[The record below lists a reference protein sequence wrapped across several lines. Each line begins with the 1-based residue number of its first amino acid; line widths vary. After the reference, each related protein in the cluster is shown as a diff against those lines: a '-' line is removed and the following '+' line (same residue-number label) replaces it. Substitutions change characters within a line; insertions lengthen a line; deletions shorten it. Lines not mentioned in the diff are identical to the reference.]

1 MHYDLAE
8 LEIEDKTIKVH
19 KKGIELIHDPILN
32 KGSGFP
38 DCERDALELRGLVP
52 PQVVSIDDQVE
63 RVMENFHSK
72 ETDIERY
79 IHLESLHDRNET
91 LYYRILVENVEEIT
105 PIIYTPVVGLACQK
119 YNHIYRRS
127 RGMYFSTSDR
137 GNFEQMTKSWKNDD
151 VQIIV
156 VSDGSRILGLG
167 DLGTNGM
174 GIPIGKLSLYVA
186 CAGIHPK
193 NTLPVLLDTGTNN
206 QSLQQDPLYL
216 GAKHPR
222 LAGDVFYEMV
232 DEFIQS
238 AIHRWPNVLIQFED
252 FTNDHAFKLLE
263 KYRKNILC
271 FNDDI
276 QGTGSVAL
284 AGILASLRI
293 TKEKLSDQRIIF
305 LGAGS
310 AGIGIADSISAGIRD
325 GEGIALEDAR
335 KQFWFLD
342 SKGLVCNGRGD
353 TLAEHKIPYARN
365 EDFKESLLEVVK
377 DVKPTILMGL
387 SGQPGTFNEDVIREM
402 SKHVEKPI
410 IFALSNPTSKAECTA
425 EQAYKWT
432 NGQAIFASGSPF
444 NPVNFKGKTLI
455 PGQGN
460 NMYIFPGVGLGAI
473 LSQAKFIPNSVFYV
487 AAKKLAEL
495 VTDEELSYHRV
506 YPDIKSIRAISTEIA
521 SEVSRYMRDNN
532 LANNT
537 LPSSGM
543 YDFVKHKMFWPEY
556 MNYSYE
562 E

>member
-1 MHYDLAE
+1 MQNE
-8 LEIEDKTIKVH
+8 KEIDINDKSIKVH

-38 DCERDALELRGLVP
+38 DCERDALQIRGLVP
-52 PQVVSIDDQVE
+52 PQVVSIDDQMN
-63 RVMENFHSK
+63 RIMENFHSK
-72 ETDIERY
+72 QTDIERY

-91 LYYRILVENVEEIT
+91 LYYRILVENVEELT

-119 YNHIYRRS
+119 YGHIYRRS

-137 GNFEQMTKSWKNDD
+137 GNFEKMAQNWKNDD

-206 QSLQQDPLYL
+206 IELQNDPLYM
-216 GAKHPR
+216 GEKHPR
-222 LAGDVFYEMV
+222 LQGDDFYEMV

-238 AIHRWPNVLIQFED
+238 AIKRWPNVLIQFED
-252 FTNDHAFKLLE
+252 FTNDHAFKLLD

-293 TKEKLSDQRIIF
+293 TNEKLSNQRIVF

-310 AGIGIADSISAGIRD
+310 AGVGIADSISAGMRD
-325 GEGIALEDAR
+325 SEGVSLENAR

-342 SKGLVCNGRGD
+342 SKGLVCNSRGD
-353 TLAEHKIPYARN
+353 SLAEHKIPYACDD
-365 EDFKESLLEVVK
+365 EYLETLLEVVK
-377 DVKPTILMGL
+377 RVKPTILMGL
-387 SGQPGTFNEDVIREM
+387 SGQPGTFNEEVVREM
-402 SKHVEKPI
+402 AKHVEKPI

-425 EQAYKWT
+425 EQAYEWT
-432 NGQAIFASGSPF
+432 DGKAIFASGSPF
-444 NPVNFKGKTLI
+444 DPVEYNGKKLI

-473 LSQAKFIPNSVFYV
+473 LSQAKYIPNSVFYI
-487 AAKKLAEL
+487 AAKKLADM
-495 VTDEELSYHRV
+495 VTDEELSHHRV
-506 YPDIKSIRAISTEIA
+506 YPDIKSIRTISTEIG
-521 SEVSRYMRDNN
+521 SEVCRYMRDNN
-532 LANNT
+532 LAKNK
-537 LPSSGM
+537 LPSSRM
-543 YDFVKHKMFWPEY
+543 YDFVKQKMFWPEY
-556 MNYSYE
+556 VNYIFKG
-562 E
+562 